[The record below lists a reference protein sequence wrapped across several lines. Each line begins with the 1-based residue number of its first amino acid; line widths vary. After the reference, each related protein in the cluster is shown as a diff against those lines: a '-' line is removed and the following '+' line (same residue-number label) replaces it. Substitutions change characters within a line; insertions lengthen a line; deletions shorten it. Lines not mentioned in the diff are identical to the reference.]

1 MTGLERGI
9 LAVIGEGEDLAGLWV
24 EVRVLKTAYGGEALR
39 MVVAVLRPSE
49 PKEASFVKSERRF
62 AE

>member
-1 MTGLERGI
+1 LSVKERI
-9 LAVIGEGEDLAGLWV
+9 LRALSGRSSSSRPLMAE
-24 EVRVLKTAYGGEALR
+24 RLR

-49 PKEASFVKSERRF
+49 PREASLVKSERRF